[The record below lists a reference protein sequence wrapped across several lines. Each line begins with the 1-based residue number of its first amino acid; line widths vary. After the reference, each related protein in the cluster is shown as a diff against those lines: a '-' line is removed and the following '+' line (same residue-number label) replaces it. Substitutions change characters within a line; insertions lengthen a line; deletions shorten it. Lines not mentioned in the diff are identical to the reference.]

1 MLNLLTVALC
11 VSGVFSISEPGV
23 WKVQYDKEHT
33 IYAFHKSMYKGT
45 NIAVKVDCPQVVKN
59 KEKTVLTVEWVIRYS
74 PCAEEFTGVED
85 DVNRQWMYLNMPEAQ
100 QIQSNPYTKVE
111 YMKNATSHD
120 CDSAFFWLP
129 FQPSEQKTVD
139 AFVQPQNST
148 KTETAKS
155 EKKSKREAEKKPTT
169 PKKTTVS
176 TTTTTTK
183 ATTVTTAAPPP
194 PPGEKERPAFQKT
207 WRDGYFIFIM
217 SITNSKTENFQ
228 AEVDVEMYGEYGF
241 ISAVDMPLL
250 IFYGVMG
257 IVYIIFGLVWLVL
270 LACSWKDLLRIQFWI
285 GGVIVLGMLEKAVF
299 YAEYQSITTQGHS
312 VRGAVIF
319 AELVSCLKRALAR
332 ILIII
337 VSLGFGI
344 VKPRL
349 GTTFHKVV
357 AMGTVFFILA
367 SIEGC
372 MRQLKPK
379 EDNST
384 DTMLALVPLAVTDA
398 SICWWIFSSLIQTT
412 RTLRLRRNVVK
423 LSLYRHF
430 TNTLIF
436 AVLASIAFMIWSF
449 TQYKLKTCIT
459 DWREIWVDEAFWHL
473 LFSVI
478 LCVIMVLWRP
488 SANNQRYAFSP
499 LLDAA
504 DEEEE
509 ESLMND
515 AFDGMK
521 MRGVKG
527 AANGSPK
534 SRKSVDEDLKWVE
547 ENIPTSLTDKALPS
561 LLDSDEEMMTTR
573 YEVNKM
579 Q

>member
-1 MLNLLTVALC
+1 MLNLLSVVLC
-11 VSGVFSISEPGV
+11 VSGVFSISEPGI
-23 WKVQYDKEHT
+23 WKVNYDRSHDL
-33 IYAFHKSMYKGT
+33 YGFHKSMYSGT
-45 NIAVKVDCPQVVKN
+45 KIAVKVNCKHAAK
-59 KEKTVLTVEWVIRYS
+59 KEEKKKLNIKWLLRYS
-74 PCAEEFTGVED
+74 PCANEYHGAENDLNVLLSYLDFPAFLPLEGLNYPTAEFMRNVT
-85 DVNRQWMYLNMPEAQ
+85 Q
-100 QIQSNPYTKVE
+100 
-111 YMKNATSHD
+111 HD
-120 CDSAFFWLP
+120 CENTIFWLP
-129 FQPSEQKTVD
+129 FQ
-139 AFVQPQNST
+139 NST
-148 KTETAKS
+148 LQTAPTPTPKKS
-155 EKKSKREAEKKPTT
+155 NSTDQEQSEAQKKSKRELVKPGVPAQILQNVTT
-169 PKKTTVS
+169 PS
-176 TTTTTTK
+176 TPKGPTQQIGQK
-183 ATTVTTAAPPP
+183 N
-194 PPGEKERPAFQKT
+194 RPKFQES

-217 SITNSKTENFQ
+217 QISSLNENDTFE
-228 AEVDVEMYGEYGF
+228 AEVEVEMYGSYGY

-250 IFYGVMG
+250 VFYGVMG

-285 GGVIVLGMLEKAVF
+285 GAVVVLGMLEKAVF
-299 YAEYQSITTQGHS
+299 YAEYQSIASQGHS

-319 AELVSCLKRALAR
+319 AELVSCFKRALAR

-349 GTTFHKVV
+349 GTTFHKVIGV
-357 AMGTVFFILA
+357 GTLYFIFA

-372 MRQLKPK
+372 TRQLKPMG
-379 EDNST
+379 DNSKEG
-384 DTMLALVPLAVTDA
+384 MLILIPLAVTDA
-398 SICWWIFSSLIQTT
+398 SIVWWIFSSLIQTT

-436 AVLASIAFMIWSF
+436 AVLASIAFIAWSF
-449 TQYKLKTCIT
+449 PQHQFKSCLT
-459 DWREIWVDEAFWHL
+459 DWRELWVDSAFWHL

-509 ESLMND
+509 ENLISD

-527 AANGSPK
+527 AANGNAK
-534 SRKSVDEDLKWVE
+534 SRNSVDDDLKWVE